1 MKKPAI
7 AHPVCDP
14 RGSRNEA
21 CVVVVEC
28 EEDGVKA
35 SENVPTYPRYGESG
49 VSHGANYD
57 GGARVAGG
65 PDARVSSASVAGR
78 RGTQRD

>member
-1 MKKPAI
+1 MRSVKVYEEARPLHTPFVI
-7 AHPVCDP
+7 S

-28 EEDGVKA
+28 EEDGVKGVG
-35 SENVPTYPRYGESG
+35 ECTPYPRYGESG

-57 GGARVAGG
+57 GSARVAGG
-65 PDARVSSASVAGR
+65 PDA
-78 RGTQRD
+78 

>member
-35 SENVPTYPRYGESG
+35 SENVPLILATEKAASVMAQIMTVVPELQ
-49 VSHGANYD
+49 
-57 GGARVAGG
+57 AGLT
-65 PDARVSSASVAGR
+65 REVSSASVAGR